1 MANAFIPYGAYWSTP
16 FAKWQGALANLNSIR
31 LAASVGRKFLEDKH
45 IPREIIDLGILG
57 ITNPQPG
64 SFYGLPWLTGM
75 LGLEEVPGPT
85 VQQACA
91 TSARALQM
99 AAAEVAQGSAACAL
113 VVCADRM
120 SNGPVVYY
128 PDASAPGGNG
138 LTEKWT
144 LDNFAHD
151 PYAGNAMIDTAEN
164 ASARLGIGSAE
175 LNEVTLTRYAQY
187 QAALADDRA
196 FQRRYMVEV
205 PLSDSGFRK
214 QTGILAADEGI
225 FATTAEGLAR
235 LKPVK
240 PNGTHSFG
248 TQTHPADG
256 NAGAMVTTRER
267 AREIGADPSIEIEL
281 LGFGQ
286 ARVEK
291 GYMPL
296 APVPA
301 AQVALARAGLSIKDI
316 DAVKTHNPFAANDLA
331 FARATGFPLERMNNY
346 GCSLI
351 WGHPQGPTGLR
362 ATIELIEELVLRGG
376 GVGLFTGC
384 AAGDSG
390 MALVLRVAAARGE
403 GGAGV
408 SRQGT
413 RN

>member
-1 MANAFIPYGAYWSTP
+1 MSHAFIPYGAYWSTP
-16 FAKWQGALANLNSIR
+16 FAKWQGPLANLNSIR
-31 LAASVGRKFLEDKH
+31 LAAEVGRRFLDTRG
-45 IPREIIDLGILG
+45 IPRERIDLGLLG

-75 LGLEEVPGPT
+75 LGLETVPGPT

-99 AAAEVAQGSAACAL
+99 AAAEVALGSAGCAL

-120 SNGPVVYY
+120 SNGPIVYY
-128 PDASAPGGNG
+128 PDATAPGGRG
-138 LTEKWT
+138 ITESWT

-151 PYAGNAMIDTAEN
+151 PFARNAMIDTAEN
-164 ASARLGIGSAE
+164 ASARLGITTAE
-175 LNEVTLTRYAQY
+175 LNELTLARYAQY

-196 FQRRYMVEV
+196 FQRRYMVDAPV
-205 PLSDSGFRK
+205 FDSGFRK
-214 QTGILAADEGI
+214 QTGALTADEGI
-225 FATTAEGLAR
+225 FPTTAEGLAK

-240 PNGTHSFG
+240 PGGTHSFG

-256 NAGAMVTTRER
+256 NAGMIVTTREQ
-267 AREIGADPSIEIEL
+267 ARELATDAAIEIEL

-301 AQVALARAGLSIKDI
+301 AQAALKQAGLAIDKV
-316 DAVKTHNPFAANDLA
+316 DAVKSHNPFAANDIA
-331 FARATGFPLERMNNY
+331 FARETGFPLAKMNNY
-346 GCSLI
+346 GCSLV

-362 ATIELIEELVLRGG
+362 STIELIEELVLRGG

-390 MALVLRVAAARGE
+390 MALVLRVSGRRG
-403 GGAGV
+403 G
-408 SRQGT
+408 
-413 RN
+413 

>member
-1 MANAFIPYGAYWSTP
+1 MANAFIPYGSYWSTP

-31 LAASVGRKFLEDKH
+31 LAAAVGNRFLEDKR
-45 IPREIIDLGILG
+45 IPREEIDLGILG

-64 SFYGLPWLTGM
+64 SFYGLPWLTGL
-75 LGLEEVPGPT
+75 LGLESVPGPT

-99 AAAEVAQGSAACAL
+99 AAAEVAQGSAGCAL

-144 LDNFAHD
+144 LDNFGHD
-151 PYAGNAMIDTAEN
+151 PFAKNAMIDTAEN
-164 ASARLGIGSAE
+164 ASERFKISSAE
-175 LNEVTLTRYAQY
+175 LNEVTLARFAQY

-196 FQRRYMVEV
+196 FQRRYMVEA
-205 PLSDSGFRK
+205 PLSDSGFRR
-214 QTGILAADEGI
+214 QTGVLGADEGI
-225 FATTAEGLAR
+225 FPTTAEGLAK

-240 PNGTHSFG
+240 PDGTHTFG

-256 NAGAMVTTRER
+256 NAGAIVTTRER
-267 AREIGADPSIEIEL
+267 ARELSADKNIEVEL

-291 GYMPL
+291 GFMPL
-296 APVPA
+296 APAPA
-301 AQVALARAGLSIKDI
+301 AQVALKRAGLGIKDV
-316 DAVKTHNPFAANDLA
+316 DAVKTHNPFAANDIA
-331 FARATGFPLERMNNY
+331 FARETGFPLERMNNY

-362 ATIELIEELVLRGG
+362 SIIELIEELALRGG
-376 GVGLFTGC
+376 GVGLFSGC

-390 MALVLRVAAARGE
+390 MAAVLRVSNAK
-403 GGAGV
+403 
-408 SRQGT
+408 
-413 RN
+413 

>member
-1 MANAFIPYGAYWSTP
+1 MSHAFIPYGAYWSTP
-16 FAKWQGALANLNSIR
+16 FAKWQGPLANLNSIR
-31 LAASVGRKFLEDKH
+31 LAAEVGRRFLDTRG
-45 IPREIIDLGILG
+45 IPRERIDLGLLG

-75 LGLEEVPGPT
+75 LGLETVPGPT

-99 AAAEVAQGSAACAL
+99 AAAEVALGSAGCAL

-120 SNGPVVYY
+120 SNGPIVYY
-128 PDASAPGGNG
+128 PDATAPGGRG
-138 LTEKWT
+138 ITESWT
-144 LDNFAHD
+144 LDNFAND
-151 PYAGNAMIDTAEN
+151 PFARNAMIDTAEN
-164 ASARLGIGSAE
+164 ASARLGITTAE
-175 LNEVTLTRYAQY
+175 LNEVTLARYAQY

-205 PLSDSGFRK
+205 PVFDSGFRK
-214 QTGILAADEGI
+214 QTGSLAADEGI
-225 FATTAEGLAR
+225 FATTAEGLAK

-240 PNGTHSFG
+240 PGGTHSFG

-256 NAGAMVTTRER
+256 NAGMIVTTRER
-267 AREIGADPSIEIEL
+267 ARELATDAAIEIEL

-301 AQVALARAGLSIKDI
+301 AQAALKQAGLSIDKV
-316 DAVKTHNPFAANDLA
+316 DAVKSHNPFAANDIA
-331 FARATGFPLERMNNY
+331 FARETGFPLAKMNNY

-362 ATIELIEELVLRGG
+362 STMELIEELVLRGG

-390 MALVLRVAAARGE
+390 MALVLRVSGRRG
-403 GGAGV
+403 G
-408 SRQGT
+408 
-413 RN
+413 

>member
-1 MANAFIPYGAYWSTP
+1 MANAFIPYGSYWSTP

-31 LAASVGRKFLEDKH
+31 LAAAVGNRFLEDKR
-45 IPREIIDLGILG
+45 IPREEIDLGILG

-64 SFYGLPWLTGM
+64 SFYGLPWLTGL
-75 LGLEEVPGPT
+75 LGLENVPGPT

-99 AAAEVAQGSAACAL
+99 AAAEVAQGSAGCAL

-144 LDNFAHD
+144 LDNFGHD
-151 PYAGNAMIDTAEN
+151 PFAKNAMIDTAEN
-164 ASARLGIGSAE
+164 ASERFKISGAE
-175 LNEVTLTRYAQY
+175 LNEVTLARFAQY

-196 FQRRYMVEV
+196 FQRRYMVEA
-205 PLSDSGFRK
+205 PLSDSGFRR
-214 QTGILAADEGI
+214 QTGVLGADEGI
-225 FATTAEGLAR
+225 FPTTAEGLAK

-240 PNGTHSFG
+240 PDGTHSFG

-256 NAGAMVTTRER
+256 NAGAIVTTRER
-267 AREIGADPSIEIEL
+267 ARELSADKNIEVEL

-286 ARVEK
+286 ARVEN
-291 GYMPL
+291 GFMPL
-296 APVPA
+296 APAPA
-301 AQVALARAGLSIKDI
+301 AQVALKRAGLGIKDV
-316 DAVKTHNPFAANDLA
+316 DAVKTHNPFAANDIA
-331 FARATGFPLERMNNY
+331 FARETGFPLERMNNY

-362 ATIELIEELVLRGG
+362 SIIELIEELALRGG
-376 GVGLFTGC
+376 GVGLFSGC

-390 MALVLRVAAARGE
+390 MAAVLRVSNAK
-403 GGAGV
+403 
-408 SRQGT
+408 
-413 RN
+413 

>member
-1 MANAFIPYGAYWSTP
+1 MNMANAFIPYGSYWSTP
-16 FAKWQGALANLNSIR
+16 FAKWQGPLANLNSIR
-31 LAASVGRKFLEDKH
+31 LAAEVGRRFLEARR
-45 IPREIIDLGILG
+45 IPKERIDLGILG

-75 LGLEEVPGPT
+75 LGLESVPGPT

-99 AAAEVAQGSAACAL
+99 AAAEVAQGSAGCAL

-144 LDNFAHD
+144 LDNFGHD
-151 PYAGNAMIDTAEN
+151 PFAKNAMIDTAEN
-164 ASARLGIGSAE
+164 ASERFKISSAE
-175 LNEVTLTRYAQY
+175 LNEVTLARFAQY

-196 FQRRYMVEV
+196 FQRRYMVEA
-205 PLSDSGFRK
+205 PLSDSGFRR
-214 QTGILAADEGI
+214 QTGVLGADEGI
-225 FATTAEGLAR
+225 FPTTAEGLAK

-240 PNGTHSFG
+240 PDGTHTFG

-256 NAGAMVTTRER
+256 NAGAIVTTRER
-267 AREIGADPSIEIEL
+267 ARELSADKNIEVEL

-286 ARVEK
+286 ARVEN
-291 GYMPL
+291 GFMPL
-296 APVPA
+296 APAPA
-301 AQVALARAGLSIKDI
+301 AQVALKRAGLGIKDV
-316 DAVKTHNPFAANDLA
+316 DAVKTHNPFAANDIA
-331 FARATGFPLERMNNY
+331 FARETGFPLERMNNY

-362 ATIELIEELVLRGG
+362 SIIELIEELALRGG
-376 GVGLFTGC
+376 GVGLFSGC

-390 MALVLRVAAARGE
+390 MAAVLRVSNAK
-403 GGAGV
+403 
-408 SRQGT
+408 
-413 RN
+413 

>member
-1 MANAFIPYGAYWSTP
+1 MSHAFIPYGAYWSTP
-16 FAKWQGALANLNSIR
+16 FAKWQGPLANLNSIR
-31 LAASVGRKFLEDKH
+31 LAAEVGRRFLDTRG
-45 IPREIIDLGILG
+45 IPRERIDLGLLG

-75 LGLEEVPGPT
+75 LGLETVPGPT

-99 AAAEVAQGSAACAL
+99 AAAEVALGSAGCAL

-120 SNGPVVYY
+120 SNGPIVYY
-128 PDASAPGGNG
+128 PDATAPGGRG
-138 LTEKWT
+138 ITESWT

-151 PYAGNAMIDTAEN
+151 PFARNAMIDTAEN
-164 ASARLGIGSAE
+164 ASARLGITTAE
-175 LNEVTLTRYAQY
+175 LNELTLARYAQY

-196 FQRRYMVEV
+196 FQRRYMVDAPV
-205 PLSDSGFRK
+205 FDSGFRK
-214 QTGILAADEGI
+214 QTGALTADEGI
-225 FATTAEGLAR
+225 FPTTAEGLAK

-240 PNGTHSFG
+240 PGGTHSFG

-256 NAGAMVTTRER
+256 NAGMIVTTREQ
-267 AREIGADPSIEIEL
+267 ARELATDAAIEIEL

-301 AQVALARAGLSIKDI
+301 AQAALKQAGLAIDKV
-316 DAVKTHNPFAANDLA
+316 DAVKSHNPFAANDIA
-331 FARATGFPLERMNNY
+331 FARQTGFPLAKMNNY
-346 GCSLI
+346 GCSLV

-362 ATIELIEELVLRGG
+362 STIELIEELVLRGG

-390 MALVLRVAAARGE
+390 MALVLRVSGRRG
-403 GGAGV
+403 G
-408 SRQGT
+408 
-413 RN
+413 

>member
-1 MANAFIPYGAYWSTP
+1 MANAFIPYGSYWSTP

-31 LAASVGRKFLEDKH
+31 LAAAVGNRFLEDKR
-45 IPREIIDLGILG
+45 IPREEIDLGILG

-64 SFYGLPWLTGM
+64 SFYGLPWLTGL
-75 LGLEEVPGPT
+75 LGLENVPGPT

-99 AAAEVAQGSAACAL
+99 AAAEVAQGSAGCAL

-144 LDNFAHD
+144 LDNFGHD
-151 PYAGNAMIDTAEN
+151 PFAKNAMIDTAEN
-164 ASARLGIGSAE
+164 ASERFKISGAE
-175 LNEVTLTRYAQY
+175 LNEVTLARFAQY

-196 FQRRYMVEV
+196 FQRRYMVEA
-205 PLSDSGFRK
+205 PLSDSGFRR
-214 QTGILAADEGI
+214 QTGVLGADEGI
-225 FATTAEGLAR
+225 FPTTAEGLAK

-240 PNGTHSFG
+240 PDGTHSFG

-256 NAGAMVTTRER
+256 NAGAIVTTRER
-267 AREIGADPSIEIEL
+267 ARELSADKNIEVEL

-291 GYMPL
+291 GFMPL
-296 APVPA
+296 APAPA
-301 AQVALARAGLSIKDI
+301 AQVALKRAGLGIKDV
-316 DAVKTHNPFAANDLA
+316 DAVKTHNPFAANDIA
-331 FARATGFPLERMNNY
+331 FARETGFPLERMNNY

-362 ATIELIEELVLRGG
+362 SIIELIEELALRGG
-376 GVGLFTGC
+376 GVGLFSGC

-390 MALVLRVAAARGE
+390 MAAVLRVSNAK
-403 GGAGV
+403 
-408 SRQGT
+408 
-413 RN
+413 

>member
-1 MANAFIPYGAYWSTP
+1 MSHAFIPYGAYWSTP
-16 FAKWQGALANLNSIR
+16 FAKWQGPLANLNSIR
-31 LAASVGRKFLEDKH
+31 LAAEVGRRFLDARR
-45 IPREIIDLGILG
+45 IPRERIDLGILG

-75 LGLEEVPGPT
+75 LGLETVPGPT

-99 AAAEVAQGSAACAL
+99 AAAEVALGSAGCAL

-120 SNGPVVYY
+120 SNGPIVYY
-128 PDASAPGGNG
+128 PDATAPGGRG
-138 LTEKWT
+138 ITESWT
-144 LDNFAHD
+144 LDNFAND
-151 PYAGNAMIDTAEN
+151 PFARNAMIDTAEN
-164 ASARLGIGSAE
+164 ASARLGITTAE
-175 LNEVTLTRYAQY
+175 LNEVTLARYAQY

-205 PLSDSGFRK
+205 PVFDSGFRK
-214 QTGILAADEGI
+214 QTGSLAADEGI
-225 FATTAEGLAR
+225 FATTAEGLAK

-240 PNGTHSFG
+240 PGGTHSFG

-256 NAGAMVTTRER
+256 NAGMIVTTRER
-267 AREIGADPSIEIEL
+267 ARELATDAAIEIEL

-301 AQVALARAGLSIKDI
+301 AQAALKQAGLSIDKV
-316 DAVKTHNPFAANDLA
+316 DAVKSHNPFAANDIA
-331 FARATGFPLERMNNY
+331 FARETGFPLAKMNNY

-362 ATIELIEELVLRGG
+362 STMELIEELVLRGG

-390 MALVLRVAAARGE
+390 MALVLRVSGRRG
-403 GGAGV
+403 G
-408 SRQGT
+408 
-413 RN
+413 